1 MVTRSN
7 IIHFYEKYEKN
18 LKTEEQVIGEVME
31 AQDQEAWV
39 ENLRKKSKILRRLY
53 IENEA
58 LLNLYLRPFLE
69 AESRLNDELA
79 DEFLKQIRKA
89 QAEGYEDELALDE
102 VSQMLEHY
110 FEHNGDLNSY
120 IWAVNLNGGFC
131 NLSSLPE
138 DGERGAGEFQKLID
152 LKDRYFEIEDFDVR
166 RRIIYA
172 FYNHLVVLTNFQL
185 IGDEER
191 IRFLDEAIAFY
202 KDERVRRLDGDKFDF
217 QELIDEL
224 NYDVLGN
231 YILATDRENGSRE
244 LFLRGKEV
252 LGEIYQK
259 NLDLRWN
266 HSSGS

>member
-89 QAEGYEDELALDE
+89 QAEGY
-102 VSQMLEHY
+102 
-110 FEHNGDLNSY
+110 
-120 IWAVNLNGGFC
+120 
-131 NLSSLPE
+131 
-138 DGERGAGEFQKLID
+138 
-152 LKDRYFEIEDFDVR
+152 
-166 RRIIYA
+166 
-172 FYNHLVVLTNFQL
+172 
-185 IGDEER
+185 
-191 IRFLDEAIAFY
+191 
-202 KDERVRRLDGDKFDF
+202 
-217 QELIDEL
+217 
-224 NYDVLGN
+224 
-231 YILATDRENGSRE
+231 
-244 LFLRGKEV
+244 
-252 LGEIYQK
+252 
-259 NLDLRWN
+259 
-266 HSSGS
+266 